1 VPQERRDRRQVHGLH
16 QAAGGVVAE
25 AVGVDA
31 GDAGPA
37 AERGP
42 QGADAA
48 VGVGAALAPEER
60 AVAGIGLVCGCWGD
74 LDG

>member
-1 VPQERRDRRQVHGLH
+1 VPEERRHRGEVDRLH
-16 QAAGGVVAE
+16 EAAGGVVAE

-48 VGVGAALAPEER
+48 VGLWAALAPEER
-60 AVAGIGLVCGCWGD
+60 AVAGIGLVCGCLGD